1 MHVQLLARYLLYSQ
15 QGCHSVALKYCSFIV
30 APSAGNLATRRVK
43 IAKRPT
49 TALHRALTSSR
60 IACRFGIRDMPELPE
75 TLPFTPLGDFIGEVG
90 KPPTRTAMHTYLMR
104 LREQGFDVSA
114 TVRKAVAC
122 GVRLDKE
129 VRRSA

>member
-1 MHVQLLARYLLYSQ
+1 
-15 QGCHSVALKYCSFIV
+15 
-30 APSAGNLATRRVK
+30 
-43 IAKRPT
+43 
-49 TALHRALTSSR
+49 
-60 IACRFGIRDMPELPE
+60 MPELPE

-129 VRRSA
+129 VRQPACRRPHVLALWCQAVLSPATCHGKEVRTGPVHEDTGQVQAGRFEPL

>member
-1 MHVQLLARYLLYSQ
+1 MATSAENLVACRSNTRDMSEMPKNESSYQ
-15 QGCHSVALKYCSFIV
+15 QPH
-30 APSAGNLATRRVK
+30 
-43 IAKRPT
+43 
-49 TALHRALTSSR
+49 
-60 IACRFGIRDMPELPE
+60 ACRFGIRDMPELPE

-129 VRRSA
+129 VRQSA